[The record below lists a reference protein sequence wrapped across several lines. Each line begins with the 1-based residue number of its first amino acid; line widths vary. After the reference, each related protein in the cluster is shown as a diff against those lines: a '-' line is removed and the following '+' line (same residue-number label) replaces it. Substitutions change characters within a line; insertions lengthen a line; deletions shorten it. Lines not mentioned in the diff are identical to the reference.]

1 MIDKESAVIFG
12 NIFQST
18 YCALFISRVVRI
30 LMHDRINHG
39 MKQSAVIFSCI
50 SDNVSST
57 VKSVIYFVQQV
68 ARYDLWFPCSVHLDA
83 RQNQPQHEIK
93 CGDFLVHFRQRNHPP
108 SRALFISCIKLHATH
123 WPDLS
128 VASNVMMDIYGRT
141 VDIILFFVRIRRL
154 YQQKCGKKWMYFVPH
169 FIALHK
175 KTAAYD

>member
-1 MIDKESAVIFG
+1 MIFG

-39 MKQSAVIFSCI
+39 MKQSAVIFPCI

-68 ARYDLWFPCSVHLDA
+68 ARYDLWFPCSEHLDA

-108 SRALFISCIKLHATH
+108 SRALFISCIKLHATGAWFH
-123 WPDLS
+123 I
-128 VASNVMMDIYGRT
+128 VACILMHDRITHGTLFNAFGYLRFRVTGCMRWGKLIYVGS
-141 VDIILFFVRIRRL
+141 
-154 YQQKCGKKWMYFVPH
+154 K
-169 FIALHK
+169 
-175 KTAAYD
+175 